1 MKSRVI
7 SEHDRIIYNFV
18 KKAARRRALLLWI
31 NAAAV
36 IEIGFAAAA
45 LIINFIAIFFP
56 VYNAEKI
63 GFWLIAAGFV
73 ASIFYILFRWPDKKE
88 AALYADSSG
97 LGEKIITSFELLG
110 ESEGFA
116 GLLKEDAVNEINEFD
131 IRKRLPLAY
140 PWKKY
145 AALCTVVIVMVL
157 CMLIPSDAKKLAVA
171 NHELAVKIEKAED
184 VIKKAEKKLEKAATE
199 KKEEETIKEL
209 KKIIAS
215 ARKEIKEV
223 KGQKEIEKAKE
234 RLSQKLKEELKEQN
248 NEKILDAMQPLIND
262 IDIKKLAE
270 YNKELSE
277 LSKDK
282 GLSDKAKKELE
293 NLAEGLSDEEKKELL
308 DKLAKAAQDGE
319 VTDSEAAEAMSSL
332 DNAEASQAAQSI
344 SQNSDSASQGS
355 SDKSQNGT
363 PSQSDGN
370 ASSDSEGKKQGE
382 NSSQSGQDGN
392 KEGSSSGSAGS
403 GNGQNG
409 SDGNGG
415 QGNGSS
421 GSGWN
426 YGSENGLEREV
437 GSNKAE
443 EVFITD
449 KEIGDDENLTG
460 RKQEF
465 SGSTQST
472 GKKGQGS
479 RGSKASLDSVIG
491 DYSDRAYARVDNDE
505 VPASMKD
512 VVKEYFSSFEE

>member
-145 AALCTVVIVMVL
+145 AALCAIVIVMVL

-199 KKEEETIKEL
+199 KKEEETIEEL

-282 GLSDKAKKELE
+282 GLSDKAKKEL
-293 NLAEGLSDEEKKELL
+293 L
-308 DKLAKAAQDGE
+308 DKLAKVAQDGE

-332 DNAEASQAAQSI
+332 DNTEASMASQSI
-344 SQNSDSASQGS
+344 SQDSDSASQGS

-392 KEGSSSGSAGS
+392 KEGSSSESAGS

-409 SDGNGG
+409 SGGNGG